1 MTVFLTLIFEFF
13 KTGLFA
19 IGGGLAT
26 LPFLYN
32 IADKYEWLDS
42 SILPDMIAVS
52 ESTPGPIGVNMATY
66 CGYNAGYN
74 VGGIVGGIF
83 GGILATLALVLPS
96 LIIILIVARAL
107 DKFKSSKL
115 VDNGFKGLRP
125 AVCGLIATAALT
137 VFSEACL
144 RLDLYEKTKQITD
157 AVSIE
162 ALILFAVLFFVN
174 KKFKLHPICII
185 IPSAIIGIIM
195 KGF

>member
-1 MTVFLTLIFEFF
+1 MTVYLTLVFEFF

-26 LPFLYN
+26 LPFLYD
-32 IADKYEWLDS
+32 IANKYEWLDT

-66 CGYNAGYN
+66 CGYNAGYS
-74 VGGIVGGIF
+74 VGGIF
-83 GGILATLALVLPS
+83 GGIFGGIVATLSLVLPS

-107 DKFKSSKL
+107 DRFKSSKL

-144 RLDLYEKTKQITD
+144 KLEIYEKTKHIMD

-162 ALILFAVLFFVN
+162 ALILFAILFFVN
-174 KKFKLHPICII
+174 RKFKLHPICII

-195 KGF
+195 KGL

>member
-1 MTVFLTLIFEFF
+1 MTVYLALIFEFF

-32 IADKYEWLDS
+32 IAEKYSWLDA
-42 SILPDMIAVS
+42 SIMPDMIAVS

-74 VGGIVGGIF
+74 VGGIF
-83 GGILATLALVLPS
+83 GGIIGGIVATLSLILPS
-96 LIIILIVARAL
+96 LIVVLIVARAL

-125 AVCGLIATAALT
+125 AVCGLIATAAFS

-144 RLDLYEKTKQITD
+144 RLDLYEKTKHIMD
-157 AVSIE
+157 AVSVE

-174 KKFKLHPICII
+174 KKFQIHPICII
-185 IPSAIIGIIM
+185 VPSAIVGIIM